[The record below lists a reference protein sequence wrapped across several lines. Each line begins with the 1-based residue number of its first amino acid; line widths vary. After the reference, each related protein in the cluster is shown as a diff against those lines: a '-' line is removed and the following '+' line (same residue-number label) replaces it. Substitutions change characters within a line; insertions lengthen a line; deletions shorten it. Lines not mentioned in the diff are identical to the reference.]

1 MFFLWWNM
9 HTTFAGKKI
18 VIGVSGSISA
28 FKVAG
33 WVSTLVQ
40 EEALVDVIMT
50 DAAQKFI
57 TPLTFEALTART
69 VYQGMF
75 SDENHD
81 PMSHINLGR
90 DCDCI
95 IVAPATAQT
104 IARLANGLAD
114 DLLSTTVLAAR
125 VPVIVCP
132 AMNTKMFEHQATQA
146 NIARLKKY
154 GYVVIDPDSGQMACG
169 DKGKGRLPD
178 WDRVCE
184 HILRSI
190 SAGDLEGQ
198 HILVTAGPTR
208 ETYDPVRFI
217 SNRSSGKM
225 GYAIAQTAFRRGAE
239 VTLISGPT
247 SLSAPEGVKTMS
259 VNSAQEM
266 YDEVMAIYDR
276 FSIVVKS
283 AAVSDFRPSD
293 VHTQKIK
300 KDKSSLVM
308 ELEQTKDILK
318 ELGVNRDSDSQLLI
332 GFAAE
337 SSNIEVE
344 GRKKLTDKYLDLIAV
359 NDITS
364 PEAGF
369 AGDNNQLTLISPQQ
383 CVTLPFTTKM
393 KTADLLWD
401 FIIDNKLIKKQ

>member
-1 MFFLWWNM
+1 M

-33 WVSTLVQ
+33 WVSTLAQ

-50 DAAQKFI
+50 DAAKKFI
-57 TPLTFEALTART
+57 TPLTFEALSGRT
-69 VYQGMF
+69 VYQDMF
-75 SDENHD
+75 SDDNSD

-146 NIARLKKY
+146 NIARLKEY
-154 GYVVIDPDSGQMACG
+154 GYIVIDPDSGQMACG
-169 DKGKGRLPD
+169 DTGKGRLPD

-184 HILRSI
+184 KILRSI
-190 SAGDLEGQ
+190 STGDLEGQ

-247 SLSAPEGVKTMS
+247 SLSAPEGVKTIS

-266 YDEVMAIYDR
+266 YDEVMTTYER
-276 FSIVVKS
+276 FSIIVKS

-300 KDKSSLVM
+300 KEKSSLVM

-318 ELGVNRDSDSQLLI
+318 DLGVKRNTDSQLLI

-337 SSNIEVE
+337 SSHLETE
-344 GRKKLTDKYLDLIAV
+344 GRKKLADKYLDLIAV

-364 PEAGF
+364 QDTGF
-369 AGDNNQLTLISPQQ
+369 AGDNNQLTLISPKQ

>member
-1 MFFLWWNM
+1 M

-33 WVSTLVQ
+33 WVSTLAQ

-50 DAAQKFI
+50 DAAKKFI
-57 TPLTFEALTART
+57 TPLTFEALSGRT

-75 SDENHD
+75 SDENND

-104 IARLANGLAD
+104 IARLASGLAD
-114 DLLSTTVLAAR
+114 DLLSTTILAAR

-146 NIARLKKY
+146 NIARLKEY
-154 GYVVIDPDSGQMACG
+154 GYVIVDPDSGQMACG

-178 WDRVCE
+178 WDHVSE
-184 HILRSI
+184 QILRSI
-190 SAGDLEGQ
+190 SIGDLEGQ

-217 SNRSSGKM
+217 TNRSSGKM

-247 SLSAPEGVKTMS
+247 ALSSPEGVKTIS

-276 FSIVVKS
+276 FSIIVKS

-293 VHTQKIK
+293 VHTEKVK
-300 KDKSSLVM
+300 KEKSSLVM

-318 ELGVNRDSDSQLLI
+318 DLGVKRDPDNQLLI

-337 SSNIEVE
+337 SSNIETE

-359 NDITS
+359 NNITS
-364 PEAGF
+364 QDAGF
-369 AGDNNQLTLISPQQ
+369 AGDNNQLTLISQQQ

-393 KTADLLWD
+393 KTANLLWD
-401 FIIDNKLIKKQ
+401 FIIDNDLIKKQ

>member
-1 MFFLWWNM
+1 M

-33 WVSTLVQ
+33 WVSTLAQ

-50 DAAQKFI
+50 DAAKKFI
-57 TPLTFEALTART
+57 TPLTFEALSGRT

-75 SDENHD
+75 SDENND

-104 IARLANGLAD
+104 IARLASGLAD
-114 DLLSTTVLAAR
+114 DLLSTTILAAR

-146 NIARLKKY
+146 NIARLKEY
-154 GYVVIDPDSGQMACG
+154 GYVIVDPDSGQMACG

-178 WDRVCE
+178 WDHVSE
-184 HILRSI
+184 QILRSI
-190 SAGDLEGQ
+190 SIGDLEGQ

-217 SNRSSGKM
+217 TNRSSGKM

-247 SLSAPEGVKTMS
+247 ALSSPEGVKTIS

-276 FSIVVKS
+276 FSIIVKS

-293 VHTQKIK
+293 VHTEKVK
-300 KDKSSLVM
+300 KEKSSLVM

-318 ELGVNRDSDSQLLI
+318 DLGVKRDPDNQLLI

-337 SSNIEVE
+337 SSNIETE

-364 PEAGF
+364 QDAGF
-369 AGDNNQLTLISPQQ
+369 AGDNNQLTLISQQQ

-393 KTADLLWD
+393 KTANLLWD
-401 FIIDNKLIKKQ
+401 FIIDNDLIKKQ

>member
-33 WVSTLVQ
+33 WVSTLAQ

-50 DAAQKFI
+50 DAAKKFI
-57 TPLTFEALTART
+57 TPLTFEALSGRT

-75 SDENHD
+75 SDENND

-104 IARLANGLAD
+104 IARLASGLAD
-114 DLLSTTVLAAR
+114 DLLSTTILAAR

-146 NIARLKKY
+146 NIARLKEY
-154 GYVVIDPDSGQMACG
+154 GYVIVDPDSGQMACG

-178 WDRVCE
+178 WDHVSE
-184 HILRSI
+184 QILRSI
-190 SAGDLEGQ
+190 SIGDLEGQ

-217 SNRSSGKM
+217 TNRSSGKM

-247 SLSAPEGVKTMS
+247 ALSSPEGVKTIS

-276 FSIVVKS
+276 FSIIVKS

-293 VHTQKIK
+293 VHTEKVK
-300 KDKSSLVM
+300 KEKSSLVM

-318 ELGVNRDSDSQLLI
+318 DLGVKRDPDNQLLI

-337 SSNIEVE
+337 SSNIETE

-364 PEAGF
+364 QDAGF
-369 AGDNNQLTLISPQQ
+369 AGDNNQLTLISQQQ

-393 KTADLLWD
+393 KTANLLWD
-401 FIIDNKLIKKQ
+401 FIIDNDLIKKQ

>member
-1 MFFLWWNM
+1 M

-33 WVSTLVQ
+33 WVSTLAQ

-50 DAAQKFI
+50 DAAKKFI
-57 TPLTFEALTART
+57 APLTFEALSGRT
-69 VYQGMF
+69 VYQDMF
-75 SDENHD
+75 SDEIND

-104 IARLANGLAD
+104 IARLASGLAD
-114 DLLSTTVLAAR
+114 DLLSTTILAAR

-146 NIARLKKY
+146 NIARLKEY
-154 GYVVIDPDSGQMACG
+154 GYIVVDPDSGQMACG

-178 WDRVCE
+178 WDRVSE
-184 HILRSI
+184 QILRSI
-190 SAGDLEGQ
+190 SIGDLEGQ

-217 SNRSSGKM
+217 TNRSSGKM
-225 GYAIAQTAFRRGAE
+225 GYAIARTAFRRGAQ

-247 SLSAPEGVKTMS
+247 SFSSPEGVKTILI
-259 VNSAQEM
+259 NSAQEM
-266 YDEVMAIYDR
+266 YDEVMALYDR
-276 FSIVVKS
+276 FSIIVKS

-293 VHTQKIK
+293 VHTEKVK
-300 KDKSSLVM
+300 KEKSSLVM
-308 ELEQTKDILK
+308 KLEQTKDILK
-318 ELGVNRDSDSQLLI
+318 DLGVKRDPDKQLLI

-337 SSNIEVE
+337 SSNIETE
-344 GRKKLTDKYLDLIAV
+344 GRKKLTDKCLDLIAV
-359 NDITS
+359 NDITLRD
-364 PEAGF
+364 AGF
-369 AGDNNQLTLISPQQ
+369 AGDNNQLTLISQQQ
-383 CVTLPFTTKM
+383 CVTLPFTTKI

-401 FIIDNKLIKKQ
+401 FIIDNNLIKKQ